1 MDSTAIPDIFAD
13 GANLAGGPYGYTLT
27 LHRSIPG
34 LPADDHETT
43 IVARIR
49 LSPLLT
55 VALAQMLTSATAQP
69 EPDAAPAKG

>member
-1 MDSTAIPDIFAD
+1 MDTTNVPDIFAD

-34 LPADDHETT
+34 LPADDHQST

-55 VALAQMLTSATAQP
+55 QALAQMLTTATTQA
-69 EPDAAPAKG
+69 DADPAPAKG